1 MVRYLIKFQKA
12 DLVKFLSHLDTLR
25 TLHRAIKRAKLPI
38 VYSKGFNPHPSIS
51 IASPLSVGIGSLGE
65 YADIELEEDIKEEEL
80 KEKLNQNLPRGL
92 YIIDCIKII
101 SKKPSAMSVVEAAAY
116 QIQLICNFK
125 ELQEAVE
132 KIKNQKNILKL
143 KRTKSGEKEID
154 IKPMIFDVEIENKE
168 EINNLNVLIQNSN
181 KGSLN
186 PEMLLEVL
194 RDYGVDI
201 SFFTITRLE
210 LYTKIRDFVAL
221 DEYFRLP

>member
-1 MVRYLIKFQKA
+1 MVRYLIKFQKN
-12 DLVKFLSHLDTLR
+12 DLIKFLSHLDTLR

-65 YADIELEEDIKEEEL
+65 YADIELEEDIKEEDL
-80 KEKLNQNLPRGL
+80 KEKLNQTLPKGL
-92 YIIDCIKII
+92 SIIDCIKIT

-116 QIQLICNFK
+116 QIQLTCNFK
-125 ELQEAVE
+125 ELQEVVE
-132 KIKNQKNILKL
+132 KIKNKKNIPRL

-154 IKPMIFDVEIENKE
+154 IKPMIFDIAIENKE